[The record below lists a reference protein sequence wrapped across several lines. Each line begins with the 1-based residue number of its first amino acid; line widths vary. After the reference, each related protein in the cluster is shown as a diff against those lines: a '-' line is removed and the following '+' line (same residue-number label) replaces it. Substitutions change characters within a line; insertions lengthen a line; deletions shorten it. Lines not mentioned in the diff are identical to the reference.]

1 MRDVQLFIDSYL
13 SQFDLYKN
21 LSNILETYNKSPNN
35 YQSENKSLEEVQSRV
50 LFERFVE
57 LATVIDS
64 FEGWGEKEWTNF
76 LMCMTSAYVEKGKVS
91 AISCALAA
99 LGIQL
104 ADIDK
109 PVTFENIYDEVKGEV
124 VSKVIINI
132 AVLNTPAVEKLNDE
146 LKDCLKHLV
155 WLHKNNSSDMKV
167 EESYVEVTLRAE
179 YSKVVYSHLYC
190 YSKISEYTT
199 IQED

>member
-13 SQFDLYKN
+13 SQFSLYKN

-35 YQSENKSLEEVQSRV
+35 INSKDKSLEEVQARA

-64 FEGWGEKEWTNF
+64 FSNWGEREWTNF
-76 LMCMTSAYVEKGKVS
+76 LVCMTSAYTEKGRVS

-104 ADIDK
+104 SNISN
-109 PVTFENIYDEVKGEV
+109 PVTFTNTYENGKI
-124 VSKVIINI
+124 VSRVNINI
-132 AVLNTPAVEKLNDE
+132 ASLNTPAVEKLDDE

-155 WLHKNNSSDMKV
+155 WLHKDNSTDIQV
-167 EESYVEVTLRAE
+167 EESYVEINLIAE
-179 YSKVVYSHLYC
+179 YSKIVYSDIYC
-190 YSKISEYTT
+190 YSKIDGYTLH
-199 IQED
+199 